1 MIYLKGQE
9 SRGAFTMSN
18 QKIELEKGVIT
29 FNILNPFN
37 MPVEDIN
44 KKLTEAMLVLQYD
57 FDAVNETSGLSDLNY
72 DSETDS
78 LKGIYA
84 AFKDF
89 DVKCWEQG
97 FEVVKNL
104 KKLEKAEFLI
114 TSKAAYIWGGSA
126 AIKSFCEM
134 VQNTLNI
141 HCSTA
146 DVEQE
151 KLEKTK
157 EKLKKVSALA
167 FDNQKTDVITKGNL
181 AGRINELDLSEFIA
195 EGHTINSFGGVINT
209 PVGLS
214 AFCIN
219 KQGKIKMQLENKKAL
234 EPDFFDWVFDLLM
247 RDGSPVKEPS
257 LFDYAAA
264 TDGEENK

>member
-1 MIYLKGQE
+1 VLE
-9 SRGAFTMSN
+9 SKEAFIMSN
-18 QKIELEKGVIT
+18 TVETEKGLIA
-29 FNILNPFN
+29 FNILNPFD

-78 LKGIYA
+78 LKGVYA

-89 DVKCWEQG
+89 DVKCWEKG

-146 DVEQE
+146 DMEQDN
-151 KLEKTK
+151 LEKTK
-157 EKLKKVSALA
+157 EKLKKVSSVA
-167 FDNQKTDVITKGNL
+167 FDNLKTDVITKASIN
-181 AGRINELDLSEFIA
+181 GRINELDLSTLIS

-209 PVGLS
+209 PIGLS

-219 KQGKIKMQLENKKAL
+219 KQGKIKMQLENKNEAL

-257 LFDYAAA
+257 LFDYVE
-264 TDGEENK
+264 GENNNEIIQA